1 MARAAGG
8 GAGRERGRRSMGGRR
23 AETGGGPTRQGAV
36 AVSCRDHGGRP
47 RRPGLG
53 APSAPA
59 RRPGGGATPRRAR
72 IARGRGMPGRH
83 ARGRARQD
91 GGRGAA
97 TRPRGWT
104 AGGPASAPDV
114 RPRLGARAAGRVVGG
129 VLPAVRRLARAPRG
143 HGPRARLSP
152 ARAAGICAGGPN
164 RRAAAAPAG
173 VRVRRAKG
181 GSVIDSP
188 LTRPSAVCRDLLAAL
203 EASEGRRQRRKRD
216 TTPDAIGHAIK
227 RGLLEQ
233 AVAADPAPEEFEAW
247 LQQQCFAAGPGE
259 GGVRAM
265 ALSIFEE
272 WRLAHEADSF
282 RDWLARGA
290 PSDDA
295 PAGQPARERTGT
307 PESSSSD

>member
-1 MARAAGG
+1 M
-8 GAGRERGRRSMGGRR
+8 S
-23 AETGGGPTRQGAV
+23 
-36 AVSCRDHGGRP
+36 GRP
-47 RRPGLG
+47 P
-53 APSAPA
+53 
-59 RRPGGGATPRRAR
+59 
-72 IARGRGMPGRH
+72 
-83 ARGRARQD
+83 
-91 GGRGAA
+91 
-97 TRPRGWT
+97 
-104 AGGPASAPDV
+104 
-114 RPRLGARAAGRVVGG
+114 
-129 VLPAVRRLARAPRG
+129 
-143 HGPRARLSP
+143 
-152 ARAAGICAGGPN
+152 
-164 RRAAAAPAG
+164 
-173 VRVRRAKG
+173 
-181 GSVIDSP
+181 
-188 LTRPSAVCRDLLAAL
+188 TRPSQVCRELLAAL

-216 TTPDAIGHAIK
+216 TTPDAIGLAIK